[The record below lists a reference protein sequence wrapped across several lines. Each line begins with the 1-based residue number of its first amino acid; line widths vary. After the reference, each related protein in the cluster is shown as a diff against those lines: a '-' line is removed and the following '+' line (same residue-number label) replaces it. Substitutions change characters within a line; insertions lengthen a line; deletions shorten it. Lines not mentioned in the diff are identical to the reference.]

1 MQRELSSGVST
12 RVLFMGKKS
21 PSTVRPVTVGPIL
34 GAVAPDSARVWGR
47 GGEVER
53 CLGVARIRCRLD
65 GDEAEY
71 SDSRFVNMKP
81 HFDWTGVFVFPKLL
95 PLTKYEYQIGWI
107 EPVITPEGNLEVDM
121 SALDWSGIKSHI
133 FSTASDERQH
143 LRSFVF
149 GSCQYKLKFSK
160 GKYSDDRGD
169 KIFKCIGQQFDAGM
183 QTDAL
188 LMLGDQ
194 IFADGIEKNVDAYC
208 DLYRDHF
215 TEKNLG
221 ALMARLPTYM
231 TMNDH
236 EIEASWPETDNGKT
250 RATTYPAAMHSFL
263 IYQMSHSPLMTL
275 SAGGHRIEGIPKKY
289 WYAFKDGCCDFFILD
304 GRTERTLDENNRKI
318 ISEEQML
325 ALQAWL
331 VDKSEGVKFI
341 GSCVP
346 FFPDDTY
353 GNDATWG
360 GFTSQRKKL
369 LDFIRENKIP
379 RVVFLS
385 GHVNSAM
392 GSKVTFADD
401 PDFQIVSL
409 VGGSFFWPFSKQFV
423 PSSGSLEGAAGY
435 SVEHATEIIKQD
447 NFARVTASSDE
458 VTFDVY
464 SRKNKGLARA
474 TFTFSS

>member
-1 MQRELSSGVST
+1 MSRDISSDVS
-12 RVLFMGKKS
+12 RVLGLVKKT
-21 PSTVRPVTVGPIL
+21 PTTVRPVTVGPIL

-107 EPVITPEGNLEVDM
+107 EPTVTPEGNLEVDM
-121 SALDWSGIKSHI
+121 AALDWSGVKSYI

-149 GSCQYKLKFSK
+149 GSCRYTLKFGN
-160 GKYSDDRGD
+160 GKYYDDRGD

-194 IFADGIEKNVDAYC
+194 IYADGIDKDIDSYC
-208 DLYRDHF
+208 ALYREHF
-215 TEKNLG
+215 VEEHLR

-231 TMNDH
+231 TLNDH
-236 EIEASWPETDNGKT
+236 EIEASWPET
-250 RATTYPAAMHSFL
+250 ATAKAMTTMYPAAMHSFL

-289 WYAFKDGCCDFFILD
+289 WYTFKDGCCDFFILD
-304 GRTERTLDENNRKI
+304 GRTERKLNTESRKI
-318 ISEEQML
+318 ISEDQMS
-325 ALQAWL
+325 ALKAWL
-331 VDKSEGVKFI
+331 TDKSEGVKLI

-346 FFPDDTY
+346 FFPDDES
-353 GNDATWG
+353 GSDDAWS
-360 GFTSQRKKL
+360 GFTVQRTDL

-385 GHVNSAM
+385 GHVNAAI
-392 GSKVTFADD
+392 GSKVTFTDD
-401 PDFQIVSL
+401 PDFQIISL
-409 VGGSFFWPFSKQFV
+409 VGGSFFWPFSKQWV
-423 PSSGSLEGAAGY
+423 PSSGNLEGAEGY
-435 SVEHATEIIKQD
+435 SVEHATELIKQD
-447 NFARVTASSDE
+447 NFVRVTASLDE

-474 TFTFSS
+474 TFPFSS